1 MTAPAITIGS
11 TGEAARRAAARPRRF
26 GALYVFEHRLTLARR
41 TWTSNVVPAIGLP
54 LLYLF
59 AMGLGLGSLI
69 GGGAG
74 SAGSGTHDLGGVSY
88 LVFVAPA
95 LLTASAF
102 QTASEEFIYPIRLG
116 FKWNP
121 TFLGMN
127 AAPLSPGQII
137 DGNVLYTSVRIA
149 ANSLVFFVL
158 MVLFGAVPSGW
169 GILSVL
175 AAVLTAVSFGG
186 PLVAYITSL
195 DKDASQETL
204 VLRFIVM
211 PLTLFSGTY
220 FPLSLMPIYLQWIGW
235 ISPLWHGTQLA
246 RDATYGLGEP
256 AWLIVVHL
264 LYLIA
269 TFLVGW
275 RIARRLARKKLNK

>member
-1 MTAPAITIGS
+1 MTTAAAVTDAS
-11 TGEAARRAAARPRRF
+11 AAALAARRAAVRPRRL
-26 GALYVFEHRLTLARR
+26 GALYVFEHRFTLARR
-41 TWTSNVVPAIGLP
+41 QWTSNVVPALGLP
-54 LLYLF
+54 ALYLF

-69 GGGAG
+69 GGGGGAG
-74 SAGSGTHDLGGVSY
+74 GGDLGGVSY

-95 LLTASAF
+95 LLTAAAF
-102 QTASEEFIYPIRLG
+102 QTASEEFIFPIRLG

-121 TFLGMN
+121 IFVGMN

-137 DGNVLYTSVRIA
+137 DGNILYTSLRITV
-149 ANSLVFFVL
+149 NSLVYFVL

-169 GILSVL
+169 GIVSVL
-175 AAVLTAVSFGG
+175 AALLTAVSFGG
-186 PLVAYITSL
+186 PVCAYISSL

-220 FPLSLMPIYLQWIGW
+220 FPLSLMPVYLQWIGW

-256 AWLIVVHL
+256 AWLIVVHV
-264 LYLIA
+264 LYLVA
-269 TFLVGW
+269 TFVVGW
-275 RIARRLARKKLNK
+275 RVARRIARKKLNS

>member
-1 MTAPAITIGS
+1 MS
-11 TGEAARRAAARPRRF
+11 TLSFDADVSSAARAAAAAPRRF
-26 GALYVFEHRLTLARR
+26 GALYVFEHRLRLARR
-41 TWTSNVVPAIGLP
+41 TWTSNVVPALGLP
-54 LLYLF
+54 VLYLV

-74 SAGSGTHDLGGVSY
+74 AADLGGVSY

-95 LLTASAF
+95 LLVASAF
-102 QTASEEFIYPIRLG
+102 QTASEEFIFPIRLG

-121 TFLGMN
+121 TFFGMN
-127 AAPLSPGQII
+127 AAPLSPGQIM
-137 DGNVLYTSVRIA
+137 DGNFIYTAVRIT
-149 ANSLVFFVL
+149 ANSVVFFVL
-158 MVLFGAVPSGW
+158 MVLFGAVPSGF
-169 GILSVL
+169 GVL
-175 AAVLTAVSFGG
+175 AVLACVLTALSFGG
-186 PLVAYITSL
+186 PLAAYITSL

-220 FPLSLMPIYLQWIGW
+220 FPLSFMPVYLQWIGW

-256 AWLIVVHL
+256 GWVVAVHL
-264 LYLIA
+264 VYLVV
-269 TFLVGW
+269 TFVVGW
-275 RIARRLARKKLNK
+275 QIARRLARKKLNK

>member
-1 MTAPAITIGS
+1 MTADA
-11 TGEAARRAAARPRRF
+11 AAALARRAAVRPRRF
-26 GALYVFEHRLTLARR
+26 GALFVFEHRLTTARR
-41 TWTSNVVPAIGLP
+41 TWTSNVVPALGLP
-54 LLYLF
+54 VLYLF

-74 SAGSGTHDLGGVSY
+74 AADLGGVSY

-95 LLTASAF
+95 LLTAAAF
-102 QTASEEFIYPIRLG
+102 QTASEEFIFPIRLG

-121 TFLGMN
+121 TFFGMN

-137 DGNVLYTSVRIA
+137 DGNVIYTSVRIT
-149 ANSLVFFVL
+149 ANSLVYFL
-158 MVLFGAVPSGW
+158 IMWAFGAVQSGW

-175 AAVLTAVSFGG
+175 AALLTALSFGG
-186 PLVAYITSL
+186 PLIAYITSL

-220 FPLSLMPIYLQWIGW
+220 FPLSLMPVYLQWIGW
-235 ISPLWHGTQLA
+235 VSPLWHGTQLA

-256 AWLIVVHL
+256 AWLIAVHL
-264 LYLIA
+264 AYLVA
-269 TFLVGW
+269 TFVVGW
-275 RIARRLARKKLNK
+275 QIARRLARKKLNK

>member
-1 MTAPAITIGS
+1 MTAPATIVGATAES
-11 TGEAARRAAARPRRF
+11 ARRAAVLPRRF
-26 GALYVFEHRLTLARR
+26 GAFYVFEHRFTLARR
-41 TWTSNVVPAIGLP
+41 TWTSNVVPAIGMP

-69 GGGAG
+69 GGGEGAG
-74 SAGSGTHDLGGVSY
+74 GSGAGDLGGVSY

-102 QTASEEFIYPIRLG
+102 QTASEEFIYPIRSG

-121 TFLGMN
+121 TFVGMT
-127 AAPLSPGQII
+127 AAPLSPGQVI

-149 ANSLVFFVL
+149 ANSLVFYVL
-158 MVLFGAVPSGW
+158 MLVFGAAPSGL
-169 GILSVL
+169 GVL
-175 AAVLTAVSFGG
+175 AVLASVLTAISFGG
-186 PLVAYITSL
+186 PLIAYITSL
-195 DKDASQETL
+195 ERDASQEAL
-204 VLRFIVM
+204 VLRFVVM

-220 FPLSLMPIYLQWIGW
+220 FPLTLMPSYLQWIGW

-256 AWLIVVHL
+256 AWLIVVHA
-264 LYLIA
+264 LYLVV
-269 TFLVGW
+269 TFVVGW
-275 RIARRLARKKLNK
+275 RIARRIARKKLNK

>member
-1 MTAPAITIGS
+1 MTAETRV
-11 TGEAARRAAARPRRF
+11 TDAAAAEARTAALRPRRY
-26 GALYVFEHRLTLARR
+26 GALFVFEHRLTTARR
-41 TWTSNVVPAIGLP
+41 TWTSNVVPALGLP
-54 LLYLF
+54 VLYLF

-69 GGGAG
+69 GGGAR
-74 SAGSGTHDLGGVSY
+74 AGDLGGVSY

-95 LLTASAF
+95 LLTAAAF
-102 QTASEEFIYPIRLG
+102 QTASEEFIFPIRVG

-121 TFLGMN
+121 TFFGMN

-137 DGNVLYTSVRIA
+137 DGNVLYTSVRITV
-149 ANSLVFFVL
+149 NSLIYFVL
-158 MVLFGAVPSGW
+158 MAAFGAVHSGW

-175 AAVLTAVSFGG
+175 AALMTALSFGG
-186 PLVAYITSL
+186 PLCAYIASL
-195 DKDASQETL
+195 EKDASQETL

-220 FPLSLMPIYLQWIGW
+220 FPLTLMPVYLQWIGW

-256 AWLIVVHL
+256 VWLVAVHL
-264 LYLIA
+264 AFLIG
-269 TFLVGW
+269 TFVVGW
-275 RIARRLARKKLNK
+275 QIARRIAGKKLNK

>member
-1 MTAPAITIGS
+1 MSAIPIQTDAS
-11 TGEAARRAAARPRRF
+11 AAARQAAVRPRRL
-26 GALYVFEHRLTLARR
+26 GALFVFEHRLTKARR
-41 TWTSNVVPAIGLP
+41 SWTSNIVPALGSP
-54 LLYLF
+54 VLYLF

-74 SAGSGTHDLGGVSY
+74 ASELGGVSY

-95 LLTASAF
+95 LLTAAAF
-102 QTASEEFIYPIRLG
+102 QTASEEFIFPIREG

-121 TFLGMN
+121 IFTGMN

-137 DGNVLYTSVRIA
+137 DGNVLYTSVRMVV
-149 ANSLVFFVL
+149 NSLIYFVL
-158 MVLFGAVPSGW
+158 MVLFGAVPSGL
-169 GILSVL
+169 GILAVL
-175 AAVLTAVSFGG
+175 AALLTALSFGG
-186 PLVAYITSL
+186 PLCAYVSSL

-220 FPLSLMPIYLQWIGW
+220 FPLTLMPIYLQWIGW
-235 ISPLWHGTQLA
+235 VSPLWHGTQLA

-256 AWLIVVHL
+256 WWLIAVHL
-264 LYLIA
+264 VYLVA
-269 TFLVGW
+269 TFVVGW
-275 RIARRLARKKLNK
+275 QLARRISRKKLNK

>member
-1 MTAPAITIGS
+1 MTAETRLMDG
-11 TGEAARRAAARPRRF
+11 AAAEARTAAVRPRRY
-26 GALYVFEHRLTLARR
+26 GALFVFEHRLTTARR
-41 TWTSNVVPAIGLP
+41 TWTSNVVPALGLP
-54 LLYLF
+54 VLYLF

-69 GGGAG
+69 GGGAR
-74 SAGSGTHDLGGVSY
+74 AGDLGGVSY

-95 LLTASAF
+95 LLTAAAF
-102 QTASEEFIYPIRLG
+102 QTASEEFIFPIRVG

-121 TFLGMN
+121 TFFGMN

-137 DGNVLYTSVRIA
+137 DGNVLYTSVRITV
-149 ANSLVFFVL
+149 NSLIYFVL
-158 MVLFGAVPSGW
+158 MVAFGAVHSGW

-175 AAVLTAVSFGG
+175 AALMTALSFGG
-186 PLVAYITSL
+186 PLCAYIASL
-195 DKDASQETL
+195 EKDASQETL

-220 FPLSLMPIYLQWIGW
+220 FPLTLMPVYLQWIGW

-256 AWLIVVHL
+256 GWLVAVHL
-264 LYLIA
+264 AFLIG
-269 TFLVGW
+269 TFVVGW
-275 RIARRLARKKLNK
+275 QIARRIAGKKLNK

>member
-1 MTAPAITIGS
+1 MSAIPVS
-11 TGEAARRAAARPRRF
+11 ADAAAELARRAAARPRRF
-26 GALYVFEHRLTLARR
+26 GAYFVFEHRLTLARR
-41 TWTSNVVPAIGLP
+41 LWSSNIVPALGLP

-59 AMGLGLGSLI
+59 AMGLGLGALI

-74 SAGSGTHDLGGVSY
+74 AHDLGGVSY

-95 LLTASAF
+95 LLTAAAF
-102 QTASEEFIYPIRLG
+102 QTASEEFIFPIRLG

-121 TFLGMN
+121 TFFGMN

-137 DGNVLYTSVRIA
+137 DGNVLYTSTRIVV
-149 ANSLVFFVL
+149 NSLIYYVL
-158 MVLFGAVPSGW
+158 MVAFGAAPSGW

-175 AAVLTAVSFGG
+175 AALLTALSCGG
-186 PLVAYITSL
+186 PLCAYISSL

-220 FPLSLMPIYLQWIGW
+220 FPLALMPIYLQWIGW
-235 ISPLWHGTQLA
+235 VSPLWHGTQLA

-256 AWLIVVHL
+256 AWLIAVHVAYLVV
-264 LYLIA
+264 
-269 TFLVGW
+269 TFVVGW
-275 RIARRLARKKLNK
+275 RIARRLAGKKLNK

>member
-1 MTAPAITIGS
+1 MTAATTFDEDLAAS
-11 TGEAARRAAARPRRF
+11 ARRAAVRPRRF

-41 TWTSNVVPAIGLP
+41 LWTSNVVPALGLP
-54 LLYLF
+54 VLYLF
-59 AMGLGLGSLI
+59 AIGLGLGSLI
-69 GGGAG
+69 GGG
-74 SAGSGTHDLGGVSY
+74 SASHDMGGVSY

-95 LLTASAF
+95 LLTAAAF

-121 TFLGMN
+121 TFFGMN

-137 DGNVLYTSVRIA
+137 DGNVLYTSVRIVV
-149 ANSLVFFVL
+149 NSLVYFVL
-158 MVLFGAVPSGW
+158 MVLFGAVHSGW

-175 AAVLTAVSFGG
+175 AALLTALSFGG
-186 PLVAYITSL
+186 PLAAYITSL
-195 DKDASQETL
+195 DKDASQEAL

-220 FPLSLMPIYLQWIGW
+220 FPLGLMPVYLQWIGW
-235 ISPLWHGTQLA
+235 VSPLWHGTQLA

-256 AWLIVVHL
+256 GWLVAVHL
-264 LYLIA
+264 VYLVA
-269 TFLVGW
+269 TFVVGW
-275 RIARRLARKKLNK
+275 RVARRLARKKLNK

>member
-1 MTAPAITIGS
+1 MSAISIETD
-11 TGEAARRAAARPRRF
+11 AAAQLARRAAARPRRF
-26 GALYVFEHRLTLARR
+26 GAIFVFEHRLTLARR
-41 TWTSNVVPAIGLP
+41 MWTSNVVPALGLP
-54 LLYLF
+54 VLYLF

-69 GGGAG
+69 SG
-74 SAGSGTHDLGGVSY
+74 GSGAQHLGGVSY
-88 LVFVAPA
+88 LVFIAPA

-121 TFLGMN
+121 TFFGMN

-137 DGNVLYTSVRIA
+137 DGNVLYTSTRIVV
-149 ANSLVFFVL
+149 NSLIFYLL
-158 MVLFGAVPSGW
+158 MLAFGAAPSGW

-175 AAVLTAVSFGG
+175 AALLTALSFGG
-186 PLVAYITSL
+186 PLCAFITSL
-195 DKDASQETL
+195 DKDASQEAL
-204 VLRFIVM
+204 VMRFIVM

-246 RDATYGLGEP
+246 RDATYGLDEP
-256 AWLIVVHL
+256 WWLIAVHL
-264 LYLIA
+264 AYLVA
-269 TFLVGW
+269 TFVVGW
-275 RIARRLARKKLNK
+275 QIARRLARKKLNK